1 MAKKAVKAKKTVAKA
16 RGTKA
21 KKTVA
26 KARATKAK
34 KKPAAKA
41 RPKKAAPKRTVQTKR
56 PPARRVA
63 AAVRPPAPRP
73 DPIRELAKRIIDVT
87 LRNDDEATL
96 ALYADSIESIE
107 RGGPPMVGIEAIRQ
121 KFGMWR
127 GMTSS
132 AVFRVRKITVDGNT
146 IMIEWEGDVTLSPS
160 GKQVLLEEVAVHE
173 IEDGKI
179 VRERFYYDPSL
190 MQQ

>member
-1 MAKKAVKAKKTVAKA
+1 MAKKAVKAKRTVAKA
-16 RGTKA
+16 KTTKA
-21 KKTVA
+21 KA
-26 KARATKAK
+26 AKAK
-34 KKPAAKA
+34 KKPVAKA
-41 RPKKAAPKRTVQTKR
+41 RPKKAAPKPTVRATR

-87 LRNDDEATL
+87 LANDDEGTL

-107 RGGPPMVGIEAIRQ
+107 RGQPPMVGIDAIKQ
-121 KFGMWR
+121 KFAMWR

-132 AVFRVRKITVDGNT
+132 TDFRVRKLTVDGNT

-173 IEDGKI
+173 IVGGKI
-179 VRERFYYDPSL
+179 ARERFYYDPSV